1 MKKIAVVGFGFM
13 GLTHTI
19 NILKNPEL
27 ELVAIVDKNP
37 ENIRKNLTEQVGNF
51 STGTLSEDVVSKI
64 KIYTDLKDCLAAE
77 TPDICVIAVHTNLH
91 YELTKMALNAGANVF
106 LEKPFC
112 LEVSEGKELIELAA
126 ENNLLL
132 MIAHVVRFMPAY
144 QKLKN
149 WVDSGEFGELKFLS
163 LSRFSGV
170 PAWGQWKEKQQ
181 DFGSSGGALFDLVMH
196 DIDFVQWLL
205 GSPESINSTCLP
217 GKLSNY
223 DYVNAMWKY
232 PSGVTAK
239 IEGGNIFH
247 TSFPFRAGFIVGF
260 ENASV
265 VFSSNCSDIKVTT
278 DTETTLVPA
287 GDAMEGYSGEL
298 NYFLECLETQSKP
311 EKCMPESALKTIEI
325 CYQHI

>member
-27 ELVAIVDKNP
+27 EMVAIVDKNP

-51 STGTLSEDVVSKI
+51 STGTLNEEVVSKI
-64 KIYTDLKDCLAAE
+64 KIYTDLKDCLATE
-77 TPDICVIAVHTNLH
+77 TPDVCVIAVHTNLH
-91 YELTKMALNAGANVF
+91 YELTKMALNAGSNVF

-112 LEVSEGKELIELAA
+112 LDVAEGKELIELAVQKQR
-126 ENNLLL
+126 LL
-132 MIAHVVRFMPAY
+132 MIGHVVRFMPAY
-144 QKLKN
+144 QKLKS
-149 WVDSGEFGELKFLS
+149 WVDSGEFGALKFLS

-181 DFGSSGGALFDLVMH
+181 DFGSTGGALFDLVIH

-205 GSPESINSTCLP
+205 GNPESIESTCIP
-217 GKLSNY
+217 GKLSRH
-223 DYVNAMWKY
+223 DYVNAIWKY

-239 IEGGNIFH
+239 IEGGHIFH
-247 TSFPFRAGFIVGF
+247 TSFPFRAGFIAGF

-265 VFSSNCSDIKVTT
+265 VFSSNCPDIKVTT

-298 NYFLECLETQSKP
+298 GYFLECLKNRTQP

-325 CYQHI
+325 CYQHV

>member
-1 MKKIAVVGFGFM
+1 
-13 GLTHTI
+13 
-19 NILKNPEL
+19 
-27 ELVAIVDKNP
+27 
-37 ENIRKNLTEQVGNF
+37 
-51 STGTLSEDVVSKI
+51 
-64 KIYTDLKDCLAAE
+64 
-77 TPDICVIAVHTNLH
+77 
-91 YELTKMALNAGANVF
+91 MALNAGSNVF

-112 LEVSEGKELIELAA
+112 LNVAEGKELVELAA
-126 ENNLLL
+126 QKQLLL
-132 MIAHVVRFMPAY
+132 MIGHVVRFMTAY
-144 QKLKN
+144 QKLKY
-149 WVDSGEFGELKFLS
+149 WVDSGEFGKLKFLS

-170 PAWGQWKEKQQ
+170 PTWGEWKEKQQ
-181 DFGSSGGALFDLVMH
+181 DFGSTGGALFDLVIH
-196 DIDFVQWLL
+196 DIDFVQWIL
-205 GSPESINSTCLP
+205 GSPESIDSTCIP
-217 GKLSNY
+217 GKLSRH

-247 TSFPFRAGFIVGF
+247 TSFPFRAGFIAGF

-265 VFSSNCSDIKVTT
+265 VFSSNCPDIKVTT

-298 NYFLECLETQSKP
+298 GYFLECLKNGTQP